1 MFKRIF
7 LFAAVLFCVATTS
20 AQTGSSGGAAPQ
32 NNSLSG
38 VQWGAG
44 LPRFAYPFG
53 SKEFEQLN
61 GGRSRQVGS
70 YNFPISKN
78 MAGVLM
84 ELDPGALRELH
95 WHAEAAEWAYVISG
109 QTRITL
115 TGPGGQAEV
124 ADVNAG
130 EIWYFP
136 KGWGHSIQN
145 IGHETTKFV
154 LVLNNGEFTE
164 QSTFNLSD
172 WISHTPMNVLT
183 EGLGIPLSIANQLPN
198 SVRYMLPGSISSVGT
213 LKKPAKNPKQL
224 PHAFTLLSRTPVF
237 TDGNGTLKLVT
248 AKEFPAS
255 FNMSAAII
263 HLEPGSMRGLHWH
276 PNADEW
282 QMVLNGH
289 MELMVFPSGGKGAV
303 ETLNQGDVGYVPKGY
318 GHALKNLSND
328 KPLDVLVVFNSGEYQ
343 SIDLNK
349 WLALTPSEVV
359 KINLQI
365 PEDRF
370 SQFPRN
376 TPLFEG
382 AR

>member
-7 LFAAVLFCVATTS
+7 LFATMLFCVATTS
-20 AQTGSSGGAAPQ
+20 AQTGFSGGAAPQ
-32 NNSLSG
+32 NDSLSG

-44 LPRFAYPFG
+44 LPRFAYAFG
-53 SKEFEQLN
+53 SKDFEQLN

-115 TGPGGQAEV
+115 TGPGGQTEV

-183 EGLGIPLSIANQLPN
+183 EGLGIPLSIAKQLPN
-198 SVRYMLPGSISSVGT
+198 SVRYMLPGSTSSIGT
-213 LKKPAKNPKQL
+213 LKKPIKNPNQL
-224 PHAFTLLSRTPVF
+224 PHAFTLLSRKPVF
-237 TDGNGTLKLVT
+237 TDSNGTLKLVT

-263 HLEPGSMRGLHWH
+263 HLEPGAMRGLHWH

-282 QMVLNGH
+282 QMVLNGQ
-289 MELMVFPSGGKGAV
+289 MELTVFPSGGKGAV
-303 ETLNQGDVGYVPKGY
+303 EALNQGDVGYVPKGY
-318 GHALKNLSND
+318 GHALKNLSSD

-349 WLALTPSEVV
+349 WLTTTPAEVIKV
-359 KINLQI
+359 NLQI
-365 PEDRF
+365 SEEQLR
-370 SQFPRN
+370 QFPRD
-376 TPLFEG
+376 TSLFEG
-382 AR
+382 QR